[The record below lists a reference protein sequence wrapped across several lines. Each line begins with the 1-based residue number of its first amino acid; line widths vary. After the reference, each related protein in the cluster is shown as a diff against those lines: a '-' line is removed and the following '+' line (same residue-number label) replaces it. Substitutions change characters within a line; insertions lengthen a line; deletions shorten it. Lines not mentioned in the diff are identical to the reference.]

1 MGTPAIESVAARL
14 RASNS
19 SDESIELSLIY
30 ILSSVESLIYIPVPS
45 GDSPPI
51 SRENSAPSFVTKS
64 ALTAGLSSPHSAADF
79 AVTSLEAVT
88 LAAELTMLETD
99 EEFITSF
106 AYPSRY
112 HTVLVLLLEVSE
124 DEELS
129 SFSSSE

>member
-1 MGTPAIESVAARL
+1 M
-14 RASNS
+14 
-19 SDESIELSLIY
+19 
-30 ILSSVESLIYIPVPS
+30 IYIPVPS

-64 ALTAGLSSPHSAADF
+64 ALTAGLSSPHSAADL

-88 LAAELTMLETD
+88 LAAELTMPETD